1 MLYETLIQLIGNTPL
16 LRINKLCKNNEIF
29 VKLECFNPWFS
40 IKDRAAFSMIED
52 LEKKGIIGKGDT
64 IVEATSGNT
73 GIAVAGVC
81 AVKGYK
87 AKIIMPEGM
96 SVERIKLLTLLGAE
110 VMLVKGGMEQAIKE
124 AERLENKSH
133 HFFLRQFENEANALA
148 QEKTGE
154 EIWRDMNKDIDIVV
168 CGIGTGGTITG
179 VGRYLKNKDKSVKVI
194 GVEPSSSPFL
204 SKGIKG
210 EHKIQGIGA
219 GFLPPILDES
229 VIDEIVAVS
238 DEDAFDTMKRLARE
252 EGILAGISSGAALW
266 AALNIKQRGKR
277 IVVIFP
283 DSAERYLSVI

>member
-1 MLYETLIQLIGNTPL
+1 MIYETLTQLIGNTPL
-16 LRINKLCKNNEIF
+16 LRINKLCRNNEIC

-40 IKDRAAFSMIED
+40 IKDRASLLMIED
-52 LEKKGIIGKGDT
+52 LEKKGIIEKGDT

-96 SVERIKLLTLLGAE
+96 SIERIKLLNLLGTE
-110 VMLVKGGMEQAIKE
+110 MVLVKGGMKQAIEE

-133 HFFLRQFENEANALA
+133 HFFLRQFENEANVLA

-154 EIWRDMNKDIDIVV
+154 EIWEDMNKDIDIVV
-168 CGIGTGGTITG
+168 CGVGTGGTITG
-179 VGRYLKNKDKSVKVI
+179 VGRYLKNKDKNIKVI
-194 GVEPSSSPFL
+194 AVEPSSSPFL

-210 EHKIQGIGA
+210 KHKIQGIGA
-219 GFLPPILDES
+219 GFLPPILDKS
-229 VIDEIVAVS
+229 VIDEIVGVS

-266 AALNIKQRGKR
+266 SALNVKEKEKR

>member
-1 MLYETLIQLIGNTPL
+1 
-16 LRINKLCKNNEIF
+16 
-29 VKLECFNPWFS
+29 
-40 IKDRAAFSMIED
+40 MIED

-73 GIAVAGVC
+73 GIAVAGIC

-96 SVERIKLLTLLGAE
+96 SAERIKLLTLLGAE
-110 VMLVKGGMEQAIKE
+110 VILVKGTMEQVIKE

-133 HFFLRQFENEANALA
+133 HFFLRQFENEANASA
-148 QEKTGE
+148 QEETGE
-154 EIWRDMNKDIDIVV
+154 EIWEDMNRDIDIVV
-168 CGIGTGGTITG
+168 CAIGTGGTITG
-179 VGRYLKNKDKSVKVI
+179 VGRYLKNKDKSIKVI
-194 GVEPSSSPFL
+194 AVEPLLSPFL

-219 GFLPPILDES
+219 GFSPPILDKS

-238 DEDAFDTMKRLARE
+238 DKDAFDTMKRLARE

-266 AALNIKQRGKR
+266 AALNIKQREKR

>member
-1 MLYETLIQLIGNTPL
+1 M
-16 LRINKLCKNNEIF
+16 CKNNEIF

-52 LEKKGIIGKGDT
+52 LEKKGIIGKGDI

-96 SVERIKLLTLLGAE
+96 SVERIKLLNLLGAE
-110 VMLVKGGMEQAIKE
+110 VTLVKGGMEQAIKE

-148 QEKTGE
+148 QEKVGE
-154 EIWRDMNKDIDIVV
+154 EIWKDMNKDIDIVV

-179 VGRYLKNKDKSVKVI
+179 VGRYLKNKDKSIKVI

-229 VIDEIVAVS
+229 IIDEIVTVS

-266 AALNIKQRGKR
+266 ATLNIEQRGKR

>member
-1 MLYETLIQLIGNTPL
+1 
-16 LRINKLCKNNEIF
+16 
-29 VKLECFNPWFS
+29 
-40 IKDRAAFSMIED
+40 
-52 LEKKGIIGKGDT
+52 
-64 IVEATSGNT
+64 
-73 GIAVAGVC
+73 
-81 AVKGYK
+81 
-87 AKIIMPEGM
+87 
-96 SVERIKLLTLLGAE
+96 
-110 VMLVKGGMEQAIKE
+110 MEQAIKE
-124 AERLENKSH
+124 AERLGNKSH

-168 CGIGTGGTITG
+168 CAIGTGGTITG

-219 GFLPPILDES
+219 GFLPLILDES

-283 DSAERYLSVI
+283 DSAEHYLSVI

>member
-1 MLYETLIQLIGNTPL
+1 MIYKTLIQLIGNTPL
-16 LRINKLCKNNEIF
+16 LRLNKLCKNDEIF

-40 IKDRAAFSMIED
+40 IKDRAALLMIED
-52 LEKKGIIGKGDT
+52 LEKKGIIGKGDV

-73 GIAVAGVC
+73 GIAVAGIC
-81 AVKGYK
+81 SVKGYK

-96 SVERIKLLTLLGAE
+96 SAERIKLLNLLGAE
-110 VMLVKGGMEQAIKE
+110 VVLVKGMGEAIKE
-124 AERLENKSH
+124 AEKLGNKSH

-154 EIWRDMNKDIDIVV
+154 EIWRDMNGDIDMVV

-179 VGRYLKNKDKSVKVI
+179 VGRYLKNKDRNIKVI

-204 SKGIKG
+204 SRGIKG
-210 EHKIQGIGA
+210 EHRIQGIGA

-238 DEDAFDTMKRLARE
+238 DEDAFDTMERLAKE
-252 EGILAGISSGAALW
+252 EGILAGISSGAAMW
-266 AALNIKQRGKR
+266 AALNVEQRGKR